1 MRRPSPP
8 AEGEAQTGPLILYSL
23 LTGGL
28 AGGAALLASLAL
40 KAVEA
45 RVGGLLGYL
54 PPGPPGEGG
63 LGQAFTGPSR
73 PPPGPSSPLLPLLLL
88 PALFALSGWL
98 ASLPGAFPR
107 ARAYL
112 AALVQL
118 GAYSPLGREGLFG
131 GLGLWVGEV
140 LGKRFSRIG
149 RVLAFAGLAAG
160 LGASLHAPVAGA
172 LLATEMRYRGLRL
185 EAQALAPA
193 LLGALAGFT
202 VYGALLGYA
211 PLVPVRAEASWGALP
226 LGFGLGLGAALL
238 GTLWLQGAG
247 LLERGSSRL
256 SLPLRHG
263 LLGLALG
270 LALLLAPEAL
280 GQGTGWLA
288 LATTPL
294 LFPEAV
300 LYLLLAKGLLLVLAL
315 GSRAPGGLLTPALVL
330 GGLLG
335 ALVGKLPLPAALPG
349 PEALALA
356 SGAALLAGVA
366 RAPFAALV
374 LAAEWGG
381 YALLPLVLPA
391 VFVSYALTE
400 AQSLGPEGQAAPP
413 SETPPQTAP
422 PPSGPEAASGPG
434 SPRG

>member
-63 LGQAFTGPSR
+63 LGQAFT
-73 PPPGPSSPLLPLLLL
+73 GPSSPLLPLLLL

-335 ALVGKLPLPAALPG
+335 ALVGKLPLPALPG

>member
-1 MRRPSPP
+1 MRRPSSP

-23 LTGGL
+23 LAGGL

-40 KAVEA
+40 KAVEVQ
-45 RVGGLLGYL
+45 VGGLLGYL

-63 LGQAFTGPSR
+63 LGQAFT
-73 PPPGPSSPLLPLLLL
+73 GPSSPLLPLLLL

-193 LLGALAGFT
+193 LLGALAAGSLTALTDDDALRNLHGWHWSVGGGVSPTFDADRWDDAE
-202 VYGALLGYA
+202 VDRAFGALESAGVPLLECLKCLGDAYSFSYVHPA
-211 PLVPVRAEASWGALP
+211 PQRVPFTLDGARRFLAGLTWAFSHRGGEGVREASRALAA
-226 LGFGLGLGAALL
+226 GLTVAHVTAALKDL
-238 GTLWLQGAG
+238 PI
-247 LLERGSSRL
+247 ERGPRVDYHVLDLLTVVAAQVFRHDLTKVVAALCRVPDAWRNGVGSRL
-256 SLPLRHG
+256 EHAVKWVRSESAEPDVFATMIALESGARG
-263 LLGLALG
+263 EIDFYVRRALG
-270 LALLLAPEAL
+270 
-280 GQGTGWLA
+280 
-288 LATTPL
+288 
-294 LFPEAV
+294 
-300 LYLLLAKGLLLVLAL
+300 
-315 GSRAPGGLLTPALVL
+315 
-330 GGLLG
+330 
-335 ALVGKLPLPAALPG
+335 
-349 PEALALA
+349 
-356 SGAALLAGVA
+356 
-366 RAPFAALV
+366 
-374 LAAEWGG
+374 
-381 YALLPLVLPA
+381 
-391 VFVSYALTE
+391 
-400 AQSLGPEGQAAPP
+400 
-413 SETPPQTAP
+413 
-422 PPSGPEAASGPG
+422 
-434 SPRG
+434 

>member
-63 LGQAFTGPSR
+63 LGQAFT
-73 PPPGPSSPLLPLLLL
+73 GPSSPLLPLLLL

>member
-45 RVGGLLGYL
+45 RVGGLLGTFPL
-54 PPGPPGEGG
+54 APPGRAGS
-63 LGQAFTGPSR
+63 ARPSR
-73 PPPGPSSPLLPLLLL
+73 APPPPPPPPPSPRPLRPFRLAGQPSRGLSPGPGLPRRPGPARGLL
-88 PALFALSGWL
+88 
-98 ASLPGAFPR
+98 
-107 ARAYL
+107 
-112 AALVQL
+112 
-118 GAYSPLGREGLFG
+118 PLGREGLFG

-185 EAQALAPA
+185 RAQALAPA

>member
-54 PPGPPGEGG
+54 PPGPPGAGA
-63 LGQAFTGPSR
+63 LGPAFTRPSA
-73 PPPGPSSPLLPLLLL
+73 PPLAVLLL

-238 GTLWLQGAG
+238 GTLWLQGDG
-247 LLERGSSRL
+247 LLPREPEAPLLLHHEALLHQAVEEGVGGGEALPQEAGHLLRPHPFRVVGQVGQKAQGL
-256 SLPLRHG
+256 LHGGKPSLARHG
-263 LLGLALG
+263 LSLSSHPFGR
-270 LALLLAPEAL
+270 
-280 GQGTGWLA
+280 WVKKR
-288 LATTPL
+288 PL
-294 LFPEAV
+294 WGMARKPRFLD
-300 LYLLLAKGLLLVLAL
+300 LRLVL
-315 GSRAPGGLLTPALVL
+315 R
-330 GGLLG
+330 
-335 ALVGKLPLPAALPG
+335 LPFK
-349 PEALALA
+349 
-356 SGAALLAGVA
+356 V
-366 RAPFAALV
+366 
-374 LAAEWGG
+374 
-381 YALLPLVLPA
+381 
-391 VFVSYALTE
+391 
-400 AQSLGPEGQAAPP
+400 
-413 SETPPQTAP
+413 
-422 PPSGPEAASGPG
+422 
-434 SPRG
+434 

>member
-1 MRRPSPP
+1 MKKIAVFTSGGDAPGMNACIRAIVRGAAYHNVEVFGIVRGYNGMIKGDIIPLNSQSVSNIIQRGGTILKSARSKEFMT
-8 AEGEAQTGPLILYSL
+8 AEGRKKAYDKLQELGIEGLVAI
-23 LTGGL
+23 GGN
-28 AGGAALLASLAL
+28 GT
-40 KAVEA
+40 
-45 RVGGLLGYL
+45 
-54 PPGPPGEGG
+54 
-63 LGQAFTGPSR
+63 FTGDFLFDTSPSFQFQAT
-73 PPPGPSSPLLPLLLL
+73 GNTT
-88 PALFALSGWL
+88 
-98 ASLPGAFPR
+98 ASIDDVTLT
-107 ARAYL
+107 
-112 AALVQL
+112 
-118 GAYSPLGREGLFG
+118 PLG
-131 GLGLWVGEV
+131 
-140 LGKRFSRIG
+140 
-149 RVLAFAGLAAG
+149 
-160 LGASLHAPVAGA
+160 
-172 LLATEMRYRGLRL
+172 
-185 EAQALAPA
+185 
-193 LLGALAGFT
+193 
-202 VYGALLGYA
+202 
-211 PLVPVRAEASWGALP
+211 
-226 LGFGLGLGAALL
+226 
-238 GTLWLQGAG
+238 
-247 LLERGSSRL
+247 
-256 SLPLRHG
+256 
-263 LLGLALG
+263 
-270 LALLLAPEAL
+270 LLLAPEAL